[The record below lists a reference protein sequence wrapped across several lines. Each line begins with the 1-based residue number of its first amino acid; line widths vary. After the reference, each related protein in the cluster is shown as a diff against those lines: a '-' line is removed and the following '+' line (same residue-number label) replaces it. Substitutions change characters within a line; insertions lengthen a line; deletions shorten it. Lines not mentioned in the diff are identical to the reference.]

1 MTSQLLEDCSMQ
13 VREEQQM
20 GSLVLLL
27 LVAWAASGQVAE
39 YTGGSNGAMQAPPE
53 HTARE
58 GEGWSD
64 SPKVMVLHPIT
75 TDESS
80 AEPPRPT
87 PAGSVCMMKVD
98 CADTSPIN
106 YDEVVLELQRD
117 EEYQDAPSTAQET
130 TAATSSTGSPKP
142 TPPPVPCTVEIQVL
156 QKYRG
161 QCVRLGQHFG
171 GCRAGPFVSPL
182 QPPCHPPPQH

>member
-1 MTSQLLEDCSMQ
+1 
-13 VREEQQM
+13 M
-20 GSLVLLL
+20 GSLVVLLL
-27 LVAWAASGQVAE
+27 IVSGALAE
-39 YTGGSNGAMQAPPE
+39 VTECTGGSNRAMPAPTE

-58 GEGWSD
+58 GKASSD
-64 SPKVMVLHPIT
+64 HPRVILLQPIT
-75 TDESS
+75 TEESS
-80 AEPPRPT
+80 GEYPRPT
-87 PAGSVCMMKVD
+87 PINSVCMMKVK
-98 CADTSPIN
+98 CADASPI
-106 YDEVVLELQRD
+106 YYAEELQRD

-156 QKYRG
+156 QKFRG

-182 QPPCHPPPQH
+182 QPPCHPPPEH